1 MNKQTKTK
9 CLRLCQLIIVILM
22 LPATANADI
31 GVPMIFITA
40 PGMLAALIPIILIE
54 CVMMSKQ
61 LAITLKQSLKAAFY
75 GNIVSTI
82 VGIPVTW
89 VALVAIQICTGG
101 GGAYGLDSPLKQFL
115 AVTWQA
121 PWLIPYDSEMKW
133 MIPSATVSLLVPF
146 FFASWWIEFRVAE
159 RLLKDIDQTKLNA
172 AVRNANLVSY
182 GLLALIVLYS
192 LYIAI
197 TS

>member
-1 MNKQTKTK
+1 MNNPIIK
-9 CLRLCQLIIVILM
+9 CLRLYQLFIVFLL
-22 LPATANADI
+22 LPAKAHADI

-54 CVMMSKQ
+54 GVVMSKQ
-61 LAITLKQSLKAAFY
+61 LAITLTQSLKAAFY

-89 VALVAIQICTGG
+89 VALVAIQLCTGG

-121 PWLIPYDSEMKW
+121 PWLIPYEPELKW
-133 MIPSATVSLLVPF
+133 MIPSATFFLLVPF
-146 FFASWWIEFRVAE
+146 FFVSWRIEYKVAN
-159 RLLKDIDQTKLNA
+159 RLLKEIDQTQLNA

-182 GLLALIVLYS
+182 GLLALIVLGF
-192 LYIAI
+192 LYMAI
-197 TS
+197 TT